1 MLKYIYPIGTVF
13 SLLTFMVGWNHMLQ
27 NGPETFNVG
36 FIAMTPITSFILV
49 CVWLKTRLEDD
60 FEDDL

>member
-27 NGPETFNVG
+27 NGLETFNIG
-36 FIAMTPITSFILV
+36 FMAMTPITTFILTL
-49 CVWLKTRLEDD
+49 VWLKTRLEDD
-60 FEDDL
+60 FKDDL